1 LKWIKDFWWLLWH
14 TDFTLVEREDLTI
27 LRSKHL
33 WSQKIG
39 IMVLTSRPTLDPTIR
54 QFLAYEIDDLD
65 LGGHDQLFRLLEQPK
80 GPTIGQITVW
90 LWRQGV
96 FQPVETFYGVRKPIK
111 KPAGE
116 EP

>member
-1 LKWIKDFWWLLWH
+1 
-14 TDFTLVEREDLTI
+14 LVERDDLTI
-27 LRSKHL
+27 LQSKHL
-33 WSQKIG
+33 WSQQIG

-54 QFLAYEIDDLD
+54 QFQAFEIEDVDPV
-65 LGGHDQLFRLLEQPK
+65 GHQQLLRLLEQTR
-80 GPTIGQITVW
+80 GGTVGQVTVW

-96 FQPVETFYGVRKPIK
+96 FYPVETFYGVRKPIK